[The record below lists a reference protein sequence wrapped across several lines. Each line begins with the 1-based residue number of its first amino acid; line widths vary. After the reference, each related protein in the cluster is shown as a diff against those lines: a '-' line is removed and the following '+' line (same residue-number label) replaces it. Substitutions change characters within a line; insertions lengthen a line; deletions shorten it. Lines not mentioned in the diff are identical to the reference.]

1 MRGETPKGARG
12 KGEGTILRAN
22 GKTIMGEWFLC
33 GCKLLVVSRLQNAEN
48 EGDLLY
54 NRE

>member
-1 MRGETPKGARG
+1 
-12 KGEGTILRAN
+12 
-22 GKTIMGEWFLC
+22 MGEWFLR
-33 GCKLLVVSRLQNAEN
+33 GCKLLVVSVLQNGEN

>member
-1 MRGETPKGARG
+1 
-12 KGEGTILRAN
+12 
-22 GKTIMGEWFLC
+22 MGEWFLR
-33 GCKLLVVSRLQNAEN
+33 GCKLLVVSVLQNAEN

>member
-1 MRGETPKGARG
+1 ME
-12 KGEGTILRAN
+12 
-22 GKTIMGEWFLC
+22 EWFLKD
-33 GCKLLVVSRLQNAEN
+33 CKLLVVSVLKNGEN